1 MIGTIE
7 SHELRH
13 VMNKLGESPN
23 DEELED
29 IVKAVDLNGD
39 GEIDFEEFV
48 SMMRLRMDERHQDPE
63 EDLREAFNMFDADGS
78 GFIDR
83 EEVRILMKKLAQ
95 TLTDDEI
102 DAIMDAADSDG
113 DGEISFEEF
122 KHMMLS

>member
-1 MIGTIE
+1 MT
-7 SHELRH
+7 
-13 VMNKLGESPN
+13 KLGEQPN

-39 GEIDFEEFV
+39 GAIDFEEFI
-48 SMMRLRMDERHQDPE
+48 SMMRLRMDERNQDPE

-83 EEVRILMKKLAQ
+83 NEVRMLMKKLAQ

-102 DAIMDAADSDG
+102 DAIMEIVDVDG

-122 KHMMLS
+122 KNMMLS

>member
-1 MIGTIE
+1 MT
-7 SHELRH
+7 
-13 VMNKLGESPN
+13 KLGEQPN

-39 GEIDFEEFV
+39 GEIDFEEFI
-48 SMMRLRMDERHQDPE
+48 SMMRLRMDERQQDPE

-83 EEVRILMKKLAQ
+83 DEVRVLMKKLAQ

-122 KHMMLS
+122 KSMMLS